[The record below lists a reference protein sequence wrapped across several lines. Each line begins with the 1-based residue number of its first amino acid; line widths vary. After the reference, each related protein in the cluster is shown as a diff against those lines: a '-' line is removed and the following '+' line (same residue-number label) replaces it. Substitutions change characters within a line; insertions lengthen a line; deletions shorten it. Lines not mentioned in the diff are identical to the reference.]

1 MKNSKV
7 FVICLLC
14 ILCVFNTWV
23 ESAKKGSGN
32 TPPGQAKKQGQA
44 LPPGQAKKQGLST
57 ETTLPPGQAK
67 KQKIPSMK
75 SGEKAQQEWCL
86 EQNGKVNVVLS
97 DRTICSCL
105 TETHAVVFAS
115 EDNWLE
121 SIGKSLYSAVL
132 METQPGIVLFMEQE
146 EENLHIQKVNDII
159 ARFDLPI
166 TTWLLEI
173 EASDEEDEKD
183 SETEKFNVTT
193 SVEGS
198 GGSIKPFGTKQV
210 PKGASISIKIQP
222 DSGDF
227 DDIADVTVNGVSV
240 KSSLQELGNG
250 DGHLVIH
257 DVTEDLEIVATFSQ
271 N

>member
-1 MKNSKV
+1 M
-7 FVICLLC
+7 
-14 ILCVFNTWV
+14 FNAQV
-23 ESAKKGSGN
+23 GIAKKGS
-32 TPPGQAKKQGQA
+32 KKI
-44 LPPGQAKKQGLST
+44 PPGQAKKQGLPPGQTKKQGLST
-57 ETTLPPGQAK
+57 GTTLPPGQVK
-67 KQKIPSMK
+67 KQKIPSM
-75 SGEKAQQEWCL
+75 ELEETAQQEWCL
-86 EQNGKVNVVLS
+86 EQNGQVNVVLS
-97 DRTICSCL
+97 DNTICGCL

-121 SIGKSLYSAVL
+121 SIGKAFHSAVL
-132 METQPGIVLFMEQE
+132 MEKQPGIVLFMEPE
-146 EENLHIQKVNDII
+146 EENLHIRKVNDII
-159 ARFDLPI
+159 ERFDLPI

-173 EASDEEDEKD
+173 EASEEEEED
-183 SETEKFNVTT
+183 SASEKFDVTT

-222 DSGDF
+222 DSGNF

-257 DVTEDLEIVATFSQ
+257 DVTEDLEVVATFSENQ
-271 N
+271 ENK